1 MIQGVHFAFELQKMT
16 IQAGTNLSRRDCL
29 RLAAGSVLG
38 ASAAPIAT
46 GQPAAGRDELVR
58 PKSVAGI
65 ITVYRPGSHADV
77 LLGKILEGWRHDGGA
92 GPALKLASMYVD
104 QFPSDDLARPLSR
117 KHGVPIFDS
126 IEQALTLG
134 GERLAVDGV
143 ISIGEHGDYPWND
156 KEQHLYPRRR
166 FFEEITKT
174 FVKTDR
180 ILPVFNDKHLGPTW
194 TDAQWMY
201 DRARELKIPLMAGSS
216 LPLSFRSPEIDVPLE
231 SPIEAAVGIGYSGL
245 DIYGSH
251 ALDCYQSLVERR
263 RGAEKGVKSVQFL
276 SGAAVWKAVSD
287 GVVPAAL
294 VDAALSI
301 VPKDEG
307 RDPRRDELANLFL
320 FEYVDGFRGAQLML
334 NSVGRTAV
342 ALQLRGKAKP
352 LATSFEERTEPRHP
366 HFAYLL
372 KAIETLM
379 HTGRP
384 VYPVERVLLT
394 SGILDKALTLRAQK
408 EVAAASTPEL
418 AIAYQPVDYPHAPDP
433 DLLRPPQHAHL
444 GELPQ

>member
-1 MIQGVHFAFELQKMT
+1 MAIQQRT
-16 IQAGTNLSRRDCL
+16 SISRRDCL
-29 RLAAGSVLG
+29 WLAAGSLL
-38 ASAAPIAT
+38 ATSATPIAT
-46 GQPAAGRDELVR
+46 GQEAAGHDELVR
-58 PKSVAGI
+58 PKLVAAI
-65 ITVYRPGSHADV
+65 ITIYRPGSHADV
-77 LLGKILEGWRHDGGA
+77 LLGKILEGWKHDGGA

-104 QFPSDDLARPLSR
+104 QFPSDDLARPMSR

-134 GERLAVDGV
+134 GDRLAVDGV

-166 FFEEITKT
+166 FFEEITKAL
-174 FVKTDR
+174 VKYDR

-194 TDAQWMY
+194 TDAKWMY

-216 LPLSFRSPEIDVPLE
+216 LPLSYRSPEIEVPLG

-263 RGAEKGVKSVQFL
+263 RGAEKGVKSVQFR

-294 VDAALSI
+294 VDAALEVI
-301 VPKDEG
+301 PKEAG
-307 RDPRRDELANLFL
+307 QDPRRDEQANLFL

-334 NSVGRTAV
+334 NSVRRTAV
-342 ALQLRGKAKP
+342 ALQLKGNTKP
-352 LATSFEERTEPRHP
+352 LATSFEERTEPRYP

-384 VYPVERVLLT
+384 CYPVERVLLT

-408 EVAAASTPEL
+408 EDAAASTPEL

-433 DLLRPPQHAHL
+433 DLLKTPGR
-444 GELPQ
+444 